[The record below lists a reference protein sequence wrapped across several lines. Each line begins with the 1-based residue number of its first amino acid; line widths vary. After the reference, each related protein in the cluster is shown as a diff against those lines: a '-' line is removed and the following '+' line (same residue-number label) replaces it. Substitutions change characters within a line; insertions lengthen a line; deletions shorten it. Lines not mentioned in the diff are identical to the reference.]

1 MDGLEILLPPPESA
15 AARILRAFGRSLLL
29 TLAAVLVLLAGALA
43 FDKFVN
49 RAAVPSAFGYSALV
63 VATGSMSG
71 AVEVGDLVI
80 VHRTGD
86 YAVGDIITFLPA
98 GADVTT
104 THRIIRIEGGKYY
117 TKGDANASEDAAPVS
132 SEQIV
137 GEVVA
142 VVPGIGLF
150 LEWLKTP
157 EGLTF
162 AAVTAALA
170 VAFAAVWR
178 M

>member
-1 MDGLEILLPPPESA
+1 MDELEILLPPPESGF
-15 AARILRAFGRSLLL
+15 ARVLRALGRAVLL
-29 TLAAVLVLLAGALA
+29 TLAVSLILLAAALA
-43 FDKFVN
+43 YDRLVN
-49 RAAVPSAFGYSALV
+49 RSAAPSAFGYSALV

-71 AVEVGDLVI
+71 TIEVGDLVI
-80 VHRTGD
+80 VYRSND

-117 TKGDANASEDAAPVS
+117 TKGDANASEDTAPVS

-150 LEWLKTP
+150 FEWLKTP

-162 AAVTAALA
+162 AGITVALV

>member
-1 MDGLEILLPPPESA
+1 M
-15 AARILRAFGRSLLL
+15 
-29 TLAAVLVLLAGALA
+29 
-43 FDKFVN
+43 
-49 RAAVPSAFGYSALV
+49 
-63 VATGSMSG
+63 
-71 AVEVGDLVI
+71 
-80 VHRTGD
+80 
-86 YAVGDIITFLPA
+86 
-98 GADVTT
+98 TT

-117 TKGDANASEDAAPVS
+117 TKGDANASEDTAPVS

-150 LEWLKTP
+150 FEWPKTP

-162 AAVTAALA
+162 AGITVALV

-178 M
+178 R

>member
-1 MDGLEILLPPPESA
+1 MDVLFEPPESGF
-15 AARILRAFGRSLLL
+15 ARVLRALGRAVLL
-29 TLAAVLVLLAGALA
+29 TLAVSLILLAAALA
-43 FDKFVN
+43 YDRLVN
-49 RAAVPSAFGYSALV
+49 RSAAPSAFRYSALV
-63 VATGSMSG
+63 GAMGSMSG
-71 AVEVGDLVI
+71 TIEVGDLVI
-80 VHRTGD
+80 VYRSND

-117 TKGDANASEDAAPVS
+117 TKGDANASEDTAPVS

-150 LEWLKTP
+150 FEWLKTP

-162 AAVTAALA
+162 AGITVALV

>member
-1 MDGLEILLPPPESA
+1 MDVLFEPPESGF
-15 AARILRAFGRSLLL
+15 ARVLRALGRAVLL
-29 TLAAVLVLLAGALA
+29 TLAVSLILLA
-43 FDKFVN
+43 
-49 RAAVPSAFGYSALV
+49 AAVPSDRLVNRSAAPSAFVYSALV

-71 AVEVGDLVI
+71 TIEVGDLVI
-80 VHRTGD
+80 VYRSND

-117 TKGDANASEDAAPVS
+117 TKGDANASEDTAPVS

-150 LEWLKTP
+150 FEWLKTP

-162 AAVTAALA
+162 AGITVALV